1 MPLPGGFLGCTAVVQ
16 VVAAVSVEGPVRQR
30 LWRQS
35 RLGLR
40 IGGRF
45 SAGPVW
51 LGKDYQLQRQAWL
64 GLGLSPA
71 NLEPW
76 CSSSWPRLVPSRRP
90 HGRLPPAGLLVIAF
104 PGGSGTASLHHQAHR
119 LQGLSSL
126 PIELIDLAIA

>member
-1 MPLPGGFLGCTAVVQ
+1 MPLPGGFLGCTAVVL
-16 VVAAVSVEGPVRQR
+16 VVAAVSVEGPGRQR

-45 SAGPVW
+45 AAGPVW
-51 LGKDYQLQRQAWL
+51 LGKDYQLQR
-64 GLGLSPA
+64 PA
-71 NLEPW
+71 NLQPW

-104 PGGSGTASLHHQAHR
+104 PGGSGTASLLHQAHR